1 MLFISGGNEPEIYR
15 NRKQYFSKNV
25 QVVAGPSLEIL
36 DIVTGYAGSSHD
48 QHVFNMSLISIQ
60 FCVSNFWASICSTM
74 FHQAFLPQLVTV
86 DSYFSYQHAGQL
98 AGEFE
103 TQILHPLQ

>member
-48 QHVFNMSLISIQ
+48 QHVFNMSLISIRFGNEEFGDKLLLGLFIYLIMYLHKCCQ
-60 FCVSNFWASICSTM
+60 GTSIKLMGT
-74 FHQAFLPQLVTV
+74 
-86 DSYFSYQHAGQL
+86 
-98 AGEFE
+98 
-103 TQILHPLQ
+103 